1 VTKRWI
7 RRLLVVVLLLVV
19 AAGAFV
25 GVQLHRQVPQPQLQ
39 IAPPRLAASPVA
51 DVRLPWP
58 DQGQAAL
65 SVQGVGA
72 SSAGPQRPVPVGSVA
87 KIMTAYLTLLDHP
100 LKAGQS
106 GPAIRITARQAA
118 DYALRRSA
126 GSESLLPVS
135 EGEVLTERQAL
146 DALLVPSANNIADVL
161 ADWTMGSSAAFVQRM
176 NDTARRLGLSGTR
189 YADTSG
195 YNAGT
200 VSTATDQVR
209 LTERALLD
217 PVFVEIVG
225 QRRVTLPLLGAVPNY
240 NALLGADGVFEV
252 KTGSTRPAGGNIVFA
267 SRQRVGTRTVTFVGA
282 VFGQRVG
289 ESSLTALGAAFDSAR
304 RLLVAAQQS
313 LRPVRLLERGT
324 SAGSVRAPWGPVS
337 PVVTGRAVEL
347 LAAPGAR
354 PTGVLQPG
362 RTLVTVAGQ
371 TAATLTVSLGRQ
383 RADVPLVLVRPVPP
397 APLSWRLKRSF

>member
-1 VTKRWI
+1 LILRWL
-7 RRLLVVVLLLVV
+7 RRLLALVLFLLVV
-19 AAGAFV
+19 TGVFV
-25 GVQLHRQVPQPQLQ
+25 GVQLHRAVPQPRLE
-39 IAPPRLAASPVA
+39 ITAPRLAASPVA
-51 DVRLPWP
+51 GVRLPWP
-58 DQGQAAL
+58 PQGQAAL

-72 SSAGPQRPVPVGSVA
+72 VSAPRPERPVPVGSVA
-87 KIMTAYLTLLDHP
+87 KIMTAYLVLLDHP
-100 LKAGQS
+100 LKPGAS
-106 GPAIRITARQAA
+106 GPGIRVSASQAA
-118 DYALRRSA
+118 DYAVRSA
-126 GSESLLPVS
+126 SSESLLPVS

-240 NALLGADGVFEV
+240 NALLGADGVFGV

-267 SRQRVGTRTVTFVGA
+267 SRQRVGTRTVTLVGA

>member
-1 VTKRWI
+1 MTKRWI

-51 DVRLPWP
+51 GVRLPWP

-225 QRRVTLPLLGAVPNY
+225 QRQVTLPLLGAVPNY
-240 NALLGADGVFEV
+240 NALLGANGVFGV
-252 KTGSTRPAGGNIVFA
+252 KTGSTG
-267 SRQRVGTRTVTFVGA
+267 
-282 VFGQRVG
+282 
-289 ESSLTALGAAFDSAR
+289 R
-304 RLLVAAQQS
+304 R
-313 LRPVRLLERGT
+313 
-324 SAGSVRAPWGPVS
+324 
-337 PVVTGRAVEL
+337 
-347 LAAPGAR
+347 
-354 PTGVLQPG
+354 
-362 RTLVTVAGQ
+362 
-371 TAATLTVSLGRQ
+371 AATSSSPHGNGS
-383 RADVPLVLVRPVPP
+383 
-397 APLSWRLKRSF
+397 APRR